1 MVAVSLK
8 KKRTQQQ
15 ENNKKSCLSVS
26 DTLNTRDCFFL
37 VGSFMSSK
45 FTTSS
50 AMMMSSDFGL
60 SAGCFYGGLEK
71 NKIDELPWKSF
82 YYEPVILVI
91 NLARYLLVE
100 SADAQYVVRFHY
112 HIFVIEKPFLLFC
125 TYYV

>member
-1 MVAVSLK
+1 MVTWWFTHRLK
-8 KKRTQQQ
+8 NNDRSKHVDEDNRPAKKQC
-15 ENNKKSCLSVS
+15 EACLSVS
-26 DTLNTRDCFFL
+26 DTLKTRDCFFL

-82 YYEPVILVI
+82 YHGPVILVI
-91 NLARYLLVE
+91 NLA
-100 SADAQYVVRFHY
+100 
-112 HIFVIEKPFLLFC
+112 
-125 TYYV
+125 